1 MMIEEMENNLIP
13 KGSIDL
19 VGFGRLGM
27 RIGINLV
34 QIHRGG
40 PKYINIF
47 DGQKVS
53 ESDIIFLLNGA
64 KVGEYKTEFLK
75 RLCNFPEDFRKINY
89 VNEYISDENIDLISS
104 DVVVSVIAGGNTI
117 PTTAKIIK
125 RAHSLGSKTIS
136 TAGVF
141 GIGEEDIVVK
151 DISEFDDSNPA
162 VEELRK
168 EGINKNHLMISTNKF
183 IRDKVPITPYTL
195 DNISKVIVRESLKLL

>member
-1 MMIEEMENNLIP
+1 MIEKMENNLVP

-53 ESDIIFLLNGA
+53 ETDIIFLLNGA
-64 KVGEYKTEFLK
+64 KVGEYKTDFLK
-75 RLCNFPEDFRKINY
+75 RLCKLPEDFRKINC
-89 VNEYISDENIDLISS
+89 VNEDITNNNINLINS

-117 PTTAKIIK
+117 PTTANIIK

-141 GIGEEDIVVK
+141 GIGEEDIIVK
-151 DISEFDDSNPA
+151 DISKFDHSNPA

-168 EGINKNHLMISTNKF
+168 QGITKNHLIISTNKF

-195 DNISKVIVRESLKLL
+195 DEISKVIVKESLKLL